1 MLFLVMLH
9 AASKVPPLLRVSV
22 PPDTSGVEVGLH
34 REGKRI
40 ATLYNNVVCVV
51 GLYLLDIIAV
61 RSDSWSI
68 FDLRFFFF
76 LKSLLMSVRDRHDAT
91 WVEENIEKSQTTRE
105 GDTAPR

>member
-1 MLFLVMLH
+1 MLH
-9 AASKVPPLLRVSV
+9 AASKVPLLLRVSV

-40 ATLYNNVVCVV
+40 ATLYNNVVRVV
-51 GLYLLDIIAV
+51 GLYSLDIIAV
-61 RSDSWSI
+61 RSDLLEHFWLAI
-68 FDLRFFFF
+68 FFFF
-76 LKSLLMSVRDRHDAT
+76 FFEIPVDVCVRDRHDAT